1 MNHLYQNRPPIAKQN
16 RTFLII
22 IFCIMSFISFSQEQ
36 EVKQEKI
43 EQKKQGISS
52 PKQFYSKKTFSGN
65 TGIGM
70 NINYT
75 DLRGVNAE
83 LNFCKY
89 LNNAMIKGIAN
100 YEYSNFLNMKHM
112 SFGGGATYNINPLKT
127 KAPDCIYF
135 TVGGGLYVSHDM
147 LDIDK
152 VLGDAFVRN
161 STNLGAIVNIDNQ
174 LMISRKSSF
183 VVSGYFNYNFM
194 TEFAATKFWGG
205 IGYRYNF

>member
-1 MNHLYQNRPPIAKQN
+1 MQKNNHHKKRIPIANHN
-16 RTFLII
+16 RKLMTII
-22 IFCIMSFISFSQEQ
+22 LCIMYSVSYCQQ
-36 EVKQEKI
+36 QDKI
-43 EQKKQGISS
+43 EEKKLDIRSI
-52 PKQFYSKKTFSGN
+52 KQFYSKKTFSGN
-65 TGIGM
+65 TGIGV

-75 DLRGVNAE
+75 DLRGINTE
-83 LNFCKY
+83 LNLCKY
-89 LNNAMIKGIAN
+89 FNNAMIKGIAN

-135 TVGGGLYVSHDM
+135 TLGGGLYVSHDM

-161 STNLGAIVNIDNQ
+161 STNLGAIINIDNQ

-194 TEFAATKFWGG
+194 TQFAATKFWGG
-205 IGYRYNF
+205 VGYRYNF